1 MQMEI
6 FMKEI
11 GLMIKLMVS
20 EHINMQMVQLMS
32 EIGLKINNMVKELKL
47 GQMELAM
54 MEIIKMEKK
63 MEMVF

>member
-1 MQMEI
+1 MRMEI

-11 GLMIKLMVS
+11 GLMIKLMVL
-20 EHINMQMVQLMS
+20 EHINMQMVQLML

-47 GQMELAM
+47 GQMELAT
-54 MEIIKMEKK
+54 METIKMEKK